1 MVAARGLIG
10 LCLGLVAGVAVLQLV
25 HGGAAER
32 PARRGR
38 PSPKT
43 VLWLVGVG
51 SGVALFVVTGW
62 PVFGVAGGFL
72 VAQMVAGAR
81 EVREQRK
88 VLERRAEI
96 ARFASGMRN
105 ACLAGYGLPDAVR
118 IAASNAGPAI
128 REEVGALAAA
138 VQRVGVGKAFSTYG
152 QAASD
157 PLVRVFATMV
167 GEADRAGGGAL
178 SELLSELARQ
188 TMREI
193 SGTREAAAG
202 QGGQRATAPIVAFV
216 GLLLL
221 LLIRFASPAYA
232 QAYDDAAG
240 QLGMAAG
247 LIPIGLGYLAMSRIN
262 RSAGRAMSWGGGR

>member
-10 LCLGLVAGVAVLQLV
+10 LCLGLIAGVAVVQLLR
-25 HGGAAER
+25 GGGGQR
-32 PARRGR
+32 PAPRRR
-38 PSPKT
+38 PSAT
-43 VLWLVGVG
+43 AVLWLVGVG
-51 SGVALFVVTGW
+51 SGLALFVVTGW

-81 EVREQRK
+81 EVREQRR
-88 VLERRAEI
+88 VQERRAEL
-96 ARFASGMRN
+96 ARFASAMRN
-105 ACLAGYGLPDAVR
+105 ACLAGYGMPEAVR

-128 REEVGALAAA
+128 RDEVGTLAAA

-152 QAASD
+152 QSASD

-178 SELLSELARQ
+178 SELLSQLARQ

-232 QAYDDAAG
+232 RAYNDAAG

-247 LIPIGLGYLAMSRIN
+247 LIPIGLGYVAMVRIN